1 MKEKKTPWVHMSA
14 HELSGHVH
22 HGLELMPLEHPIA
35 VTLLVMCVNPLEPF
49 FVQIKVGRVV
59 SIVLEV
65 SKSFK
70 FFL

>member
-1 MKEKKTPWVHMSA
+1 MKEKKTPRVHMSA

-22 HGLELMPLEHPIA
+22 HGLKLVSLEHPIA
-35 VTLLVMCVNPLEPF
+35 VTLLVMRIYPFEPF

-59 SIVLEV
+59 SVVLEV
-65 SKSFK
+65 SESLE